1 MYSIKQGIAKSAKYF
16 VLFAL
21 PVLVD
26 RFVVSYPQ
34 YAQLTLGAILVG
46 LVNLLKVKYSFS
58 LSSLKK

>member
-1 MYSIKQGIAKSAKYF
+1 MYKIKQGIAKSAKYF

-21 PVLVD
+21 PVLAD
-26 RFVVSYPQ
+26 KFVMSYPQ